1 MMIGGLI
8 GAAVG
13 VAAAWA
19 YVRTG
24 NRSALAGN
32 RVGYRPQVSSGDLM
46 KLAITAIPVVRL
58 VVDLLKPPAEA
69 AMPLAEGEQQ
79 KAPG

>member
-1 MMIGGLI
+1 
-8 GAAVG
+8 
-13 VAAAWA
+13 
-19 YVRTG
+19 
-24 NRSALAGN
+24 
-32 RVGYRPQVSSGDLM
+32 M

-79 KAPG
+79 RAPG